1 MEMMEKR
8 EKEGGVGGGGG
19 EEKWRIDGDCFPF
32 SLKGK
37 GEGRK
42 TMSC

>member
-8 EKEGGVGGGGG
+8 EKEGGVGG

-42 TMSC
+42 TVSC

>member
-8 EKEGGVGGGGG
+8 EKEGGGG

-42 TMSC
+42 TVSC

>member
-8 EKEGGVGGGGG
+8 EKEGGVGGGG
-19 EEKWRIDGDCFPF
+19 EEKWRIYGDCFPF